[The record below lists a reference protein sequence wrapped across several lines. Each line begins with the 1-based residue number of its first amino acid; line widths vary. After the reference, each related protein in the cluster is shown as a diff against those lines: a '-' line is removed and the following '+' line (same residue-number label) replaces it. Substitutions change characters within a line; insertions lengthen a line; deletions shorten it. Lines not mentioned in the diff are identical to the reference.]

1 MMHNIFDL
9 FWRYTLKLQEMVD
22 FLQRT
27 QKGYTFTKYD
37 NKEGVKRESGQGLSK
52 GKMEAE
58 MNTLNVELDSLNME
72 ETLIFM
78 GLGCNSYHAMANEL
92 DTFSLT
98 NHVTPC

>member
-1 MMHNIFDL
+1 
-9 FWRYTLKLQEMVD
+9 
-22 FLQRT
+22 
-27 QKGYTFTKYD
+27 
-37 NKEGVKRESGQGLSK
+37 
-52 GKMEAE
+52 

-78 GLGCNSYHAMANEL
+78 GLGCNSYHAMENEL